1 MPIGGTSLLIHV
13 VFEKELASGGLEDD
27 NRI

>member
-1 MPIGGTSLLIHV
+1 MPSGGTSFLIHV
-13 VFEKELASGGLEDD
+13 VFEKELASSGLEDD